1 MGGIPLSRPD
11 PTGRCPAFSRPVVSA
26 FTPLPEPAEVEVA
39 NGNKLKGITNP
50 DVEPT
55 VADINAAK
63 QQQAAQATSNAQPL
77 NATSMAA
84 SSPVANAN

>member
-1 MGGIPLSRPD
+1 M
-11 PTGRCPAFSRPVVSA
+11 
-26 FTPLPEPAEVEVA
+26 PEPAAVDVA

-55 VADINAAK
+55 LADINAAK
-63 QQQAAQATSNAQPL
+63 QQQSAQATSSAPSM
-77 NATSMAA
+77 NATPMAV